1 MNKTKP
7 LISAQEL
14 DALIGGWG
22 YPSSPAMVD
31 KFFPIRIVLLITLG
45 TVASFSL
52 LFLQIIFFK
61 LYIIILKLLILK
73 DICILEDGLC

>member
-1 MNKTKP
+1 MNKSKP
-7 LISAQEL
+7 LISAHEL

-22 YPSSPAMVD
+22 YSSSPAMVD

-45 TVASFSL
+45 TLASFSL
-52 LFLQIIFFK
+52 LFLQIIFSK
-61 LYIIILKLLILK
+61 LYTIILKLRTLK